1 MTLRLLAALLP
12 HGHKSHSESSW
23 HLIRGCP
30 CMATGG
36 VPYMETGT
44 FCIRE
49 SPAHAKQDVYE
60 SARHFRMFPKVSAIG
75 TVACVNRT

>member
-1 MTLRLLAALLP
+1 MTLRLLTALLP
-12 HGHKSHSESSW
+12 HGNKGRSESSR

-44 FCIRE
+44 FCMRE
-49 SPAHAKQDVYE
+49 PLEHANQDVY
-60 SARHFRMFPKVSAIG
+60 
-75 TVACVNRT
+75 